1 MPDDTL
7 YAAAAAGALTRE
19 AVAQHAARLL
29 DLPEAAITIGDF
41 HDQLLRMQEYEE
53 VSKNDDRFDGDVG
66 EDLKHEAITFVEE
79 IVLGQVGHL
88 RELLTAPYTFG
99 NERIADIYGQDVVS
113 RTGGADEFARIE
125 LDPTRRAGILTQIG
139 FLAANA
145 EGPVPNSIMRGV
157 HLAQR
162 VLCVDMPPPPDM
174 IPPFPDLSPDQTNR
188 ERVEVLTG
196 DQACAGCHGLLINP
210 VGFAFEAFDGLGQ
223 YREMD
228 NGHPVDASSTY
239 TIDGTAVSYNGAVE
253 FTTAIA
259 TSQQAHGCYSRRWA
273 EYIYGRDLDPTIVAD
288 ANLIAQGGALSKSDN
303 PIKELIVQLVATDAF
318 LTRTP

>member
-1 MPDDTL
+1 
-7 YAAAAAGALTRE
+7 
-19 AVAQHAARLL
+19 
-29 DLPEAAITIGDF
+29 
-41 HDQLLRMQEYEE
+41 
-53 VSKNDDRFDGDVG
+53 
-66 EDLKHEAITFVEE
+66 
-79 IVLGQVGHL
+79 
-88 RELLTAPYTFG
+88 
-99 NERIADIYGQDVVS
+99 
-113 RTGGADEFARIE
+113 
-125 LDPTRRAGILTQIG
+125 
-139 FLAANA
+139 
-145 EGPVPNSIMRGV
+145 
-157 HLAQR
+157 
-162 VLCVDMPPPPDM
+162 M